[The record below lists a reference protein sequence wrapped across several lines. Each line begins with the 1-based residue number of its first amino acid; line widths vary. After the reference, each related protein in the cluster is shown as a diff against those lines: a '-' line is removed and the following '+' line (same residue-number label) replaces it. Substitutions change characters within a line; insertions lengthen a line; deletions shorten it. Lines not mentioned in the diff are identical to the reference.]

1 MVVCSKAETSSISRD
16 SSFTSKA
23 AAVDGVSVTPSA
35 TAPVTA
41 VSTPTQSHVISTS
54 NTNTATALDLFSPV
68 RDCRCHLSVDC
79 MCMYVCV
86 LPHTV
91 FLFVCVCNMCI
102 LPHLEF
108 LFVCVVFHTKCCSY
122 CRSVVSALVADSSRT
137 VKVYG

>member
-41 VSTPTQSHVISTS
+41 VSTPTQSHVISTC

-79 MCMYVCV
+79 MCVFFPIQCFYLYVYVICV
-86 LPHTV
+86 FFPIWSFCLCVWSSTRNVALTV
-91 FLFVCVCNMCI
+91 VLLFPYSLLI
-102 LPHLEF
+102 LQEP
-108 LFVCVVFHTKCCSY
+108 
-122 CRSVVSALVADSSRT
+122 
-137 VKVYG
+137 

>member
-23 AAVDGVSVTPSA
+23 AAVDGVNVTPSA

-41 VSTPTQSHVISTS
+41 VSTPTQSHVISTC

-79 MCMYVCV
+79 MTCMCVFFPIQCFYLYVYVICV
-86 LPHTV
+86 FFPIWSFCLCVWSSTRNVALTV
-91 FLFVCVCNMCI
+91 VLLFPLSLLI
-102 LPHLEF
+102 LQEP
-108 LFVCVVFHTKCCSY
+108 
-122 CRSVVSALVADSSRT
+122 
-137 VKVYG
+137 